1 MKIYLIAGETS
12 GDIHGAALIKAL
24 LAENSNLEIRAVGG
38 PQMEKA
44 GASISFDYRS
54 SAIMGFIEVLKNIR
68 KIKRH
73 FSRVEQDLRDFNP
86 EKVICI
92 DYPGFNLR
100 LAKRIYKDF
109 QMHYYIAPKAW
120 AWNTKRSVK
129 LAKYFVTV
137 NCILPFEI
145 DFFKKYDVP
154 AVYVGNPSKNQVDKY
169 LENHQANPQDYVA
182 IFPGSRVQ
190 EIQRILPFM
199 LEAIR
204 KTGLDYKISKAPD
217 MELEVYKPFIESKE
231 QLISDNYQLLLNA
244 KAALITSG
252 TATLETALFGVPQ
265 VVLYRAS
272 AISYAIGKRVVRV
285 PYISLVNLI
294 ANKPIVEELIQ
305 QDCNSKNII
314 SSLNSI
320 LTQEGREAM
329 SSEYG
334 KLRKLLTENDAAQI
348 TASRIL
354 MN

>member
-44 GASISFDYRS
+44 GASIAFDYRS
-54 SAIMGFIEVLKNIR
+54 SAIMGFMEVLKNLR

-73 FSRVEQDLRDFNP
+73 FRRVEQDIRDFNP

-100 LAKRIYKDF
+100 LAKRIYRDF

-129 LAKYFVTV
+129 LAEYFDTV

-145 DFFKKYDVP
+145 EFFKNYDVP
-154 AVYVGNPSKNQVDKY
+154 AVYVGNPSTNQVDRY
-169 LENHQANPQDYVA
+169 LEDHRATPQNYVA

-217 MELEVYKPFIESKE
+217 MELEVYKPFIDSKE

-244 KAALITSG
+244 QAALVTSG

-305 QDCNSKNII
+305 EDCNHKNIT

-320 LTQEGREAM
+320 LTKEARAAM
-329 SSEYG
+329 ISEYG
-334 KLRKLLTENDAAQI
+334 NLRELLTDNDAAQI
-348 TASRIL
+348 TARRIL

>member
-73 FSRVEQDLRDFNP
+73 FSRVEQDIRDFNP

-100 LAKRIYKDF
+100 LAKRIYRDF

-129 LAKYFVTV
+129 LAKYFATV

-145 DFFKKYDVP
+145 DFFKKYDIP

-190 EIQRILPFM
+190 EIQRILPYM
-199 LEAIR
+199 LEAI
-204 KTGLDYKISKAPD
+204 KETGLDYKISKAPD

-244 KAALITSG
+244 KAALVTSG
-252 TATLETALFGVPQ
+252 TATLETALFGIPQ

-294 ANKPIVEELIQ
+294 ADKPIVEELIQ
-305 QDCNSKNII
+305 KDCNRKNII

-320 LTQEGREAM
+320 LAKDGREAM
-329 SSEYG
+329 ISDYA
-334 KLRKLLTENDAAQI
+334 KLLKLLTEKNAAQI
-348 TASRIL
+348 TAHRIL
-354 MN
+354 TD

>member
-24 LAENSNLEIRAVGG
+24 LEEHSKLEIRAVGG
-38 PQMEKA
+38 PQMEQA

-73 FSRVEQDLRDFNP
+73 FSRVEQDIRDFNP

-100 LAKRIYKDF
+100 LAKRIYRDF
-109 QMHYYIAPKAW
+109 QMHYYIAPKTW

-129 LAKYFVTV
+129 LATYFERV

-145 DFFKKYDVP
+145 EFFKTYNVP
-154 AVYVGNPSKNQVDKY
+154 ALYVGNPSKNQVDQY
-169 LENHQANPQDYVA
+169 LNENIANPQNYVA

-190 EIQRILPFM
+190 EIQMILPFM

-204 KTGLDYKISKAPD
+204 ETGLDYKISKAPNMD
-217 MELEVYKPFIESKE
+217 RAVYQPFIERTE
-231 QLISDNYQLLLNA
+231 QLISDNYQLLINA
-244 KAALITSG
+244 KAALVTSG
-252 TATLETALFGVPQ
+252 TATLETALFGIPQ

-272 AISYAIGKRVVRV
+272 SISYAIAKRVVRV

-305 QDCNSKNII
+305 EDCNRTNII
-314 SSLNSI
+314 SSLNKI
-320 LTQEGREAM
+320 LDKDGREQM
-329 SSEYG
+329 ISDYRN
-334 KLRKLLTENDAAQI
+334 LRKLLTDKNAAKI
-348 TASRIL
+348 TARSIL
-354 MN
+354 YT